1 MTPNTYVDYEEL
13 KAKALENEEVR
24 RAYDALDLSDC
35 LTRLRI
41 LRGLTQ
47 EELAA
52 LVGTRQ
58 PNIARLESGKTTP
71 TLPFLQRVTEALGGR
86 LVVKVELP
94 EDAQAVTPCA

>member
-1 MTPNTYVDYEEL
+1 MTPKGYTDYEEL
-13 KAKALENEEVR
+13 KAEALENPEIR
-24 RAYDALDLSDC
+24 QAYDSLELADC
-35 LTRLRI
+35 LARLRI

-58 PNIARLESGKTTP
+58 PNIARLESGKTSP
-71 TLPFLQRVTEALGGR
+71 TLPFLQRVAEALGGR

-94 EDAQAVTPCA
+94 EGAQPMTHCA